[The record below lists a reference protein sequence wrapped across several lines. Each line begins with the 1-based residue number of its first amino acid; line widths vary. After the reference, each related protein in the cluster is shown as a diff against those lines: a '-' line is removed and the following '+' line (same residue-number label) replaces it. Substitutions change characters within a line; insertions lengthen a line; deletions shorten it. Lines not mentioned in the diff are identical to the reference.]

1 MPWKR
6 FSRRERKR
14 SLLQFNKAGGA
25 GSTELRSKPSRL
37 PPLAD
42 AARFGQ
48 TLAVCEKFANFLGRE
63 FLAHYTDMVNET
75 VKTIEG
81 LVQAM
86 LAAEPNYFLVDIK
99 IKPTNNVK
107 VYIDGDQGI
116 AIEKCVQINRALYKK
131 LEDSALFPNGDFSLE
146 VSSPGL
152 DEPLKLHRQFRKN
165 IGRQVELILQDG
177 AKVEGRLLEVSE
189 DGIIVEE
196 TRGKNKKKEIV
207 NHTFLFENIK
217 TTKIQ
222 VVF

>member
-1 MPWKR
+1 M
-6 FSRRERKR
+6 
-14 SLLQFNKAGGA
+14 
-25 GSTELRSKPSRL
+25 
-37 PPLAD
+37 
-42 AARFGQ
+42 
-48 TLAVCEKFANFLGRE
+48 
-63 FLAHYTDMVNET
+63 NET

-81 LVQAM
+81 RIEEI
-86 LAAEPNYFLVDIK
+86 LAGEPGYFLVEVK

-116 AIEKCVQINRALYKK
+116 SIEKCVQFNRALYKK
-131 LEDSALFPNGDFSLE
+131 LEESNLFPNGDFSLE

-152 DEPLKLHRQFRKN
+152 DEPLKLHRQYRKN
-165 IGRQVELILQDG
+165 IGRQVELVLQDG
-177 AKVEGRLLEVSE
+177 SKVEGRLVDVSE
-189 DGIIVEE
+189 DGVIVEE